1 MDNLEC
7 MHSIQHCRVFR
18 IGFIVLS
25 HSLRRRRVAVLSP
38 RATAPLWSRDTAD
51 TVAFVSHFPR
61 ALQGSQ
67 VLYICRGTKRP
78 VSAPREKGLIQRWVS
93 RGQDVI
99 VCFSSVVRHGSSSDA
114 AEGGAPGVKRLF
126 VIVSHSSPALKAC
139 SAATTHKPLDF
150 SRRFHFLNIFRAA
163 SS

>member
-7 MHSIQHCRVFR
+7 MHSIQRCCVFR
-18 IGFIVLS
+18 IGSIVLS
-25 HSLRRRRVAVLSP
+25 HSLRRRRVVAVLSP
-38 RATAPLWSRDTAD
+38 RATAPLWSRDTTD

-114 AEGGAPGVKRLF
+114 AEGGLQESKGCLL
-126 VIVSHSSPALKAC
+126 SSVTARTDWK
-139 SAATTHKPLDF
+139 HVVPLL
-150 SRRFHFLNIFRAA
+150 HTNH
-163 SS
+163 